1 LGKPLEWPKPKVPKK
16 ETSIAKKTVPKRIS
30 KKELS
35 VDRGS
40 SSTPVPS
47 GALKRKAHSL
57 DFDDADSQQAGGSQ
71 TPADDDLFGDE
82 DAEGENEPMDE
93 DGVDYNADIAPSN
106 PTKAPP
112 VTSKKDEIEKLRTSG
127 SMTQNLHEIARV
139 KNLNKIQIG
148 KHFVEP
154 WYFSPYPKEYS
165 GLPILYICEFCLHY
179 LPSPV
184 MFSRHRKKCQMLHP
198 PGNEIYRCDEISF
211 FELDGKKQLTWCR
224 NLSLLSKCF
233 LDQ

>member
-1 LGKPLEWPKPKVPKK
+1 MPPPE
-16 ETSIAKKTVPKRIS
+16 
-30 KKELS
+30 
-35 VDRGS
+35 
-40 SSTPVPS
+40 
-47 GALKRKAHSL
+47 
-57 DFDDADSQQAGGSQ
+57 
-71 TPADDDLFGDE
+71 DDDSMMFEEE
-82 DAEGENEPMDE
+82 DAEGEKEAGEE
-93 DGVDYNADIAPSN
+93 DNDADIQIDD
-106 PTKAPP
+106 PTKALPIH
-112 VTSKKDEIEKLRTSG
+112 SKKDEIEKLRTSG
-127 SMTQNLHEIARV
+127 SMTQNVHEVAKV

-148 KHFVEP
+148 KHLIEP